1 MWGCEGFKCFFLTR
15 KGIVNFEWLVHVEMS
30 ITGGSASGKTF
41 FLNSLM
47 SAFGEDQICLISQDH
62 YYRSRHEVPVD
73 ENGVHNFDLPQ
84 AIDHKTYARHIL
96 ELREWRTVKQQ
107 EYTFNNP
114 NIIPKMLTFE
124 PRPIIVVEGIFAFY
138 FKEIAELLDL
148 KIFIDAKEH
157 IKLKRRIIRD
167 QVERGYDLTDVLY
180 RWENHVFP
188 TFEQFIKPT
197 RAEADLIIPNNKNF
211 QKGLEVVKAFLK
223 TKIDPLPDEI

>member
-1 MWGCEGFKCFFLTR
+1 MKKPF
-15 KGIVNFEWLVHVEMS
+15 IVG
-30 ITGGSASGKTF
+30 ITGGSASGKTY

-47 SAFGEDQICLISQDH
+47 GAFGEDEICLISQDH
-62 YYRSRHEVPVD
+62 YYRARHEVPVD
-73 ENGVHNFDLPQ
+73 ENGVHNFDLPY
-84 AIDHKTYARHIL
+84 AINHRKYAEHII
-96 ELREWRTVKQQ
+96 ELREGKTVEQL

-114 NIIPKMLTFE
+114 NIIPQLLTFR
-124 PRPIIVVEGIFAFY
+124 PTPIIVVEGIFVFY

-188 TFEQFIKPT
+188 TYEQFIKPSK
-197 RAEADLIIPNNKNF
+197 ADADLIIPNNRHF
-211 QKGLEVVKAFLK
+211 HRGLEVVKAFLK
-223 TKIDPLPDEI
+223 SKIEV